1 MLYFLY
7 ISTNYVALG
16 IVLLAGYAVYRAAL
30 PRPIAGIPYHK
41 SSAARISGDALAM
54 IKHSH
59 QYGTVFDWM
68 AEQAVALNSPIF
80 QLFLKPF
87 SNPVVFITDPREAQD
102 ILLRR
107 TKDFDRSRFFR
118 DVFGGTVPH
127 CHVIQPTNDKF
138 RQGRRLLADTMATP
152 FLNTVAAPLLHRH
165 TLHLMELW
173 RVKNNAAAGHAFW
186 AADDLN
192 YFALDSIW
200 DVAFGSQLNS
210 LAEEAAFLR
219 SISEFD
225 TPTSRDSPIN
235 LPKSKVNAAVD
246 SMRILTH
253 GLDVAVT
260 SPVPSLSHRL
270 LTLTPSYRRAR
281 SYKER
286 LVQERLDDAKARL
299 IDRITH
305 QATADDL
312 EGITCATDHMVRRES
327 QAARR
332 ENRAPDYESRQAKDE
347 LFGFLVGGYD
357 TTATTLMWSTKF
369 MADNP
374 RVQSKL
380 RAVLFD
386 TFGGGGENDSSAPP
400 TPEQITGTRIP
411 YLDAVIEEVVRCAQT
426 ASSAARMTL
435 HDTQLLGRRIPK
447 GVDVYM
453 LSNGPGYITPN
464 DLNETIPEHARSP
477 SSQETKGRAIPSW
490 ASGDIGAF
498 RPERWIKRDEE
509 TGVETFD
516 ARAGPS
522 MQFGAGLRGCFGKK
536 LAYLEIRI
544 LIVLLLWTFELQRV
558 PEELRGHEAFDS
570 LTHKPRKCYLKLKE
584 LGRPSVC

>member
-1 MLYFLY
+1 MLHFLY
-7 ISTNYVALG
+7 ISTTYVVLG
-16 IVLLAGYAVYRAAL
+16 VVLLAGYPVYCAAL

-41 SSAARISGDALAM
+41 SSATRVLGDAPAM
-54 IKHSH
+54 IKHTR

-87 SNPVVFITDPREAQD
+87 SKPVVFITDPREAQD

-107 TKDFDRSRFFR
+107 TKDFDRSRFFQ

-165 TLHLMELW
+165 TLNLMELW

-186 AADDLN
+186 VADDLN

-210 LAEEAAFLR
+210 LPEEAAFLK
-219 SISEFD
+219 SISKFNIS
-225 TPTSRDSPIN
+225 TSRDNPVD
-235 LPKSKVNAAVD
+235 LPKPKANAAVN

-260 SPVPSLSHRL
+260 SPTPSLSHWL
-270 LTLTPSYRRAR
+270 LSLTPSYRRAR

-299 IDRITH
+299 LDRI
-305 QATADDL
+305 TADDL

-327 QAARR
+327 QAANK
-332 ENRAPDYESRQAKDE
+332 ENRAPNYESRQAKDE

-369 MADNP
+369 MTDNQ

-386 TFGGGGENDSSAPP
+386 TFGGGEDNGGAPP
-400 TPEQITGTRIP
+400 TPGQITATRIP
-411 YLDAVIEEVVRCAQT
+411 YLDAVIEEIVRCAQT
-426 ASSAARMTL
+426 ASSATRMTL
-435 HDTQLLGRRIPK
+435 RDTQLLGHHIPK
-447 GVDVYM
+447 GVDVFM
-453 LSNGPGYITPN
+453 LSNGPGYMAPN

-477 SSQETKGRAIPSW
+477 SSQESKGRAIPSW
-490 ASGDIGAF
+490 ASSNIAAF
-498 RPERWIKRDEE
+498 RPERWIKTDKE
-509 TGVETFD
+509 GVETFD
-516 ARAGPS
+516 MRAGPS
-522 MQFGAGLRGCFGKK
+522 MQFGSGLRGCFGKK

-544 LIVLLLWTFELQRV
+544 LITLLLWTFELQPV
-558 PEELRGHEAFDS
+558 PESLKGHEAFDS
-570 LTHKPRKCYLKLKE
+570 LTHKPKKCYLKLKE
-584 LGRPSVC
+584 PGRTAAN